1 MIIDWNESLPWNNL
15 EKNITVLILNN
26 SGKIRYMHEMIINR
40 NGGEF
45 KTHIIQKEQ
54 IYQSIYKY

>member
-15 EKNITVLILNN
+15 EKNVTVLILNN
-26 SGKIRYMHEMIINR
+26 SGKIRYMHEMIINW

-45 KTHIIQKEQ
+45 KTHIIQKRAN
-54 IYQSIYKY
+54 ISKHL

>member
-26 SGKIRYMHEMIINR
+26 SGKIRYMHEMIINW

-45 KTHIIQKEQ
+45 KTHIIKKEQ

>member
-1 MIIDWNESLPWNNL
+1 MRVYHETTWK
-15 EKNITVLILNN
+15 KNITVLILNN